1 MCDGIFGNL
10 FDLNGD
16 GELDICERALD
27 YLAFEENMKEL
38 GDSDFGNNPDD
49 DFDNDL
55 DDDLDIDLDDDS
67 DDDFE
72 DSLGDDF
79 EDNSDD
85 FDF

>member
-1 MCDGIFGNL
+1 MCDRIFGNL

-16 GELDICERALD
+16 GELDIGERALD

-49 DFDNDL
+49 DFD
-55 DDDLDIDLDDDS
+55 DDLDIDLDDDS

-72 DSLGDDF
+72 DSFGDDF